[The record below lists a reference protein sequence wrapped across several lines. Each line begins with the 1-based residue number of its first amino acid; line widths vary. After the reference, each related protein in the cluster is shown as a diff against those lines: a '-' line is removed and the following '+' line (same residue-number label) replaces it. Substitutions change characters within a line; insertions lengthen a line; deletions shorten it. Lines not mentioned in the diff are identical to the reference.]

1 MMDFDIIIVGGGPA
15 GLSFARAIAP
25 TDLRIGIIEK
35 QTEQQLADPGYD
47 GREIAL
53 SHRSIRLLQDFGA
66 WQRLGVEEIAPLRA
80 AKVLNGNSPIALGFD
95 AGQRRERDLGALVS
109 NHCIRRTLFECISS
123 QSNVTLMMETVVAEV
138 RALAGSAEVRL
149 ADGRSMT
156 ARLLAA
162 ADSRFSSVRDQLGIG
177 AQMKRTGTAMLVCR
191 LEHDRPHDEVA
202 IEWFRNPGT
211 IAMLPLNGR
220 MSSAVLTLPIE
231 EARRLAD
238 LDDDALGPEIAGRFD
253 HRLGAMRVASSR
265 HVYPL
270 VMTFSF
276 EFAVP
281 GAALIGDAAV
291 GMHPV
296 TAHGYNLGIRSA
308 DRLGREIIAAQR
320 RGLDWSSDRVLKRY
334 EAGHRR
340 VAWPIY
346 TGTNMIVGLY
356 RDRRPGAMAVRHA
369 GIRVARRMPFFRA
382 AVRNMLLRA

>member
-1 MMDFDIIIVGGGPA
+1 
-15 GLSFARAIAP
+15 
-25 TDLRIGIIEK
+25 
-35 QTEQQLADPGYD
+35 
-47 GREIAL
+47 
-53 SHRSIRLLQDFGA
+53 
-66 WQRLGVEEIAPLRA
+66 
-80 AKVLNGNSPIALGFD
+80 
-95 AGQRRERDLGALVS
+95 
-109 NHCIRRTLFECISS
+109 
-123 QSNVTLMMETVVAEV
+123 
-138 RALAGSAEVRL
+138 
-149 ADGRSMT
+149 
-156 ARLLAA
+156 
-162 ADSRFSSVRDQLGIG
+162 
-177 AQMKRTGTAMLVCR
+177 
-191 LEHDRPHDEVA
+191 
-202 IEWFRNPGT
+202 
-211 IAMLPLNGR
+211 
-220 MSSAVLTLPIE
+220 LTLPIQ

-238 LDDDALGPEIAGRFD
+238 LGDDALGPEIARRFD